1 MGDSQGMLALWSD
14 RGTGNVDGV
23 AEGAGVKLARNTQR
37 SDSGPAG
44 HRQRLRDRFIG
55 GAPSARTDEAVLELV
70 LSYAIPRKDVQ
81 PLAKRLLAQFGDLNG
96 VLRADFK
103 KLSQSD
109 GVGAQSAV
117 LLKLLD
123 FIRARSALAT
133 VREGPEREQARLFP
147 EVERPSRPRRTPAP
161 RPSSGM
167 FGKAILK
174 EAIDMLPRL
183 PETESLDETAR
194 FLRSNLHFNSE
205 QTRQRN
211 ASYIIRRMFPGER
224 ADRALLRFAQAFKGR
239 QELRDVAFYRFCTA
253 EPLMLRVAEGL
264 LLPAIG
270 SGRLNRGRLREF
282 LHARGASEKSL
293 DDYTAAVVE
302 ALTAG
307 GIVKADRAK
316 LTFAYREVLVPS
328 FAFVVHSEFP
338 EPGMYDIAKLEGS
351 IAIRAL
357 LWRPDRILPSLYELR
372 NLGLIAKLSEIDSV
386 RQFTTRWTLE
396 QVVERL
402 VSLQAPATAVP
413 SSPETA
419 GVI

>member
-1 MGDSQGMLALWSD
+1 MLALWSD
-14 RGTGNVDGV
+14 RSAGHVDGG
-23 AEGAGVKLARNTQR
+23 AEGAGLKRARNTQR
-37 SDSGPAG
+37 TDSGTGG
-44 HRQRLRDRFIG
+44 HRQRLRERFIAG
-55 GAPSARTDEAVLELV
+55 VAATRTDEAVLELV

-81 PLAKRLLAQFGDLNG
+81 PLAKRLLVQFGDLNG

-123 FIRARSALAT
+123 FIRARSAFAT
-133 VREGPEREQARLFP
+133 VREGSESEQARLFP
-147 EVERPSRPRRTPAP
+147 EAERPIRPRRTPGP

-183 PETESLDETAR
+183 PETESLEEIAR

-224 ADRALLRFAQAFKGR
+224 ADGALLRFAQAFKGR

-253 EPLMLRVAEGL
+253 EPLMLRAAEGV

-282 LHARGASEKSL
+282 LRDRGASDKSL
-293 DDYTAAVVE
+293 DDYTNAVVE

-307 GIVKADRAK
+307 GIVKADRVK
-316 LTFAYREVLVPS
+316 LTFAYREVSLPS

-338 EPGMYDIAKLEGS
+338 EPGMYDIAKLEES
-351 IAIRAL
+351 SAIRAL

-372 NLGLIAKLSEIDSV
+372 NLGLIAKVSEIDSV

-396 QVVERL
+396 EIVERL
-402 VSLQAPATAVP
+402 VSLQAPAATP
-413 SSPETA
+413 SSRETA
-419 GVI
+419 GLRA

>member
-1 MGDSQGMLALWSD
+1 MTDSQEVLALWSNQSAGLGA
-14 RGTGNVDGV
+14 RG
-23 AEGAGVKLARNTQR
+23 AEESGVKQARNVQT
-37 SDSGPAG
+37 SDSG
-44 HRQRLRDRFIG
+44 HRQRLRDRFIAG
-55 GAPSARTDEAVLELV
+55 TAAARTDAAMLELV

-103 KLSQSD
+103 TLSRFD
-109 GVGAQSAV
+109 GVGAQSVV
-117 LLKLLD
+117 LLKLVD
-123 FIRARSALAT
+123 FIRTRSVLT
-133 VREGPEREQARLFP
+133 EQPHVREESQSEQRKLFP
-147 EVERPSRPRRTPAP
+147 APEQPIRPRKTPAQ

-183 PETESLDETAR
+183 PETESLGEVAR
-194 FLRSNLHFNSE
+194 FLRSNLHFNSQ

-211 ASYIIRRMFPGER
+211 ASYIIRRMFPAGR
-224 ADRALLRFAQAFKGR
+224 PDRALQLFAQNFESR
-239 QELRDVAFYRFCTA
+239 QELRDVAFYRFCRA

-270 SGRLNRGRLREF
+270 NGRLNRGRLREF
-282 LHARGASEKSL
+282 LHERGASDKSL
-293 DDYTAAVVE
+293 DDYAKAVVE

-316 LTFAYREVLVPS
+316 LTFAYREVSLPS

-338 EPGMYDIAKLEGS
+338 DPGMYDIAKLEES
-351 IAIRAL
+351 SAIRAL

-372 NLGLIAKLSEIDSV
+372 NLSLIAKVSQIDSV
-386 RQFTTRWTLE
+386 RQFTTRWTY
-396 QVVERL
+396 
-402 VSLQAPATAVP
+402 QADRRAPCLSAGARP
-413 SSPETA
+413 GRSPITR
-419 GVI
+419 GSRG